1 MGSSAPPLLSVSCT
15 HLGQKRGAL
24 GGSGSLV
31 GPGGVPWVAANLA
44 SEKRLSLGPGLGSLL
59 TASPGLPPHVAAAPR
74 AGGRVPSLGTEGSGT
89 GRGAADT
96 CAFTGRMREASAR
109 PRREY
114 KPKARE
120 PFDLGEPE
128 QSNGG
133 LPCAPTPSLTGN
145 SREGLRGPRA
155 WPPPTLCKRDPRGGT
170 GRRPRALSYPPSVFC
185 LRAASSSFRSSDKPI
200 RTPSRSMRECP
211 LPWHTTLPSFWKVL
225 SHSPSP
231 VEVGAHCGQSS
242 QPLMSWEGAGHR
254 AACPHPPGP
263 RPPHAQEELL

>member
-1 MGSSAPPLLSVSCT
+1 MAV
-15 HLGQKRGAL
+15 
-24 GGSGSLV
+24 
-31 GPGGVPWVAANLA
+31 VPWWGRVGFRGSQPTWPVKTPESGA
-44 SEKRLSLGPGLGSLL
+44 RPGE
-59 TASPGLPPHVAAAPR
+59 SPHSFPRAPPHVAAAPR
-74 AGGRVPSLGTEGSGT
+74 AGGRVPGLGTEGAGT
-89 GRGAADT
+89 GRVAADT
-96 CAFTGRMREASAR
+96 CALTGRMREASAR

-145 SREGLRGPRA
+145 SREGLCGPRA

-170 GRRPRALSYPPSVFC
+170 GRRPRALSPPPSVLC

-242 QPLMSWEGAGHR
+242 QPLMSREGAGHR

-263 RPPHAQEELL
+263 RPPRAQEELL

>member
-1 MGSSAPPLLSVSCT
+1 MAETSMHNLLETDIEQVSQLSALVDAQLDYHRQAVQI
-15 HLGQKRGAL
+15 LDELANKLKR
-24 GGSGSLV
+24 
-31 GPGGVPWVAANLA
+31 
-44 SEKRLSLGPGLGSLL
+44 
-59 TASPGLPPHVAAAPR
+59 
-74 AGGRVPSLGTEGSGT
+74 
-89 GRGAADT
+89 
-96 CAFTGRMREASAR
+96 RMREASAR

-133 LPCAPTPSLTGN
+133 LPCAPTPSLT
-145 SREGLRGPRA
+145 
-155 WPPPTLCKRDPRGGT
+155 
-170 GRRPRALSYPPSVFC
+170 
-185 LRAASSSFRSSDKPI
+185 ASSSFRSSDKPI